1 MKRITL
7 FRIIRENLARKPF
20 RTAAMIF
27 LVGLLTFSLYTV
39 SYITDSME
47 KGLSSSVEHLNAD
60 IIVVPGDYDGG
71 IKDALLLGTPITV
84 KFQQNWADQVGS
96 ISGVKEVLPQF
107 YVATL
112 AKSCC
117 DAPVQLIAYDTASTY
132 VQPLV
137 EEAYSGTL
145 GDYEIIVGS
154 ALSYEVG
161 DGALFY
167 GERFRVVGKM
177 RETGMGFDASALMST
192 KTAYDL
198 SHTDIAKDYFYLE
211 DPENMVSSLLIRVEE
226 GVDSAEVA
234 RSIRET
240 MTGEDVLVY
249 TTREFVEESRE
260 QVRVY
265 NGFSAFLLTVLYI
278 TAAFAIIV
286 LFCITINE
294 RQKEFGILSSI
305 GADGTKIMLIIAG
318 EALAIMLL
326 GSLSGVGLSAAG
338 VHLLAQFLK
347 QFSQLPLLYPGVQTQ
362 VILAGKCIL
371 GAAVSVAVGV
381 GISCYRM
388 NQIQPYLLV
397 KENE

>member
-1 MKRITL
+1 
-7 FRIIRENLARKPF
+7 
-20 RTAAMIF
+20 
-27 LVGLLTFSLYTV
+27 
-39 SYITDSME
+39 
-47 KGLSSSVEHLNAD
+47 
-60 IIVVPGDYDGG
+60 
-71 IKDALLLGTPITV
+71 
-84 KFQQNWADQVGS
+84 
-96 ISGVKEVLPQF
+96 
-107 YVATL
+107 
-112 AKSCC
+112 
-117 DAPVQLIAYDTASTY
+117 
-132 VQPLV
+132 
-137 EEAYSGTL
+137 
-145 GDYEIIVGS
+145 
-154 ALSYEVG
+154 
-161 DGALFY
+161 
-167 GERFRVVGKM
+167 
-177 RETGMGFDASALMST
+177 
-192 KTAYDL
+192 
-198 SHTDIAKDYFYLE
+198 
-211 DPENMVSSLLIRVEE
+211 MVSSLLIRVEE

-240 MTGEDVLVY
+240 LTGEDVLVY

-265 NGFSAFLLTVLYI
+265 NGFSTFLLTVLYI

>member
-1 MKRITL
+1 
-7 FRIIRENLARKPF
+7 
-20 RTAAMIF
+20 MIF

-234 RSIRET
+234 RTIRET
-240 MTGEDVLVY
+240 LTGEDVLVY

-265 NGFSAFLLTVLYI
+265 NGFSTFLLTVLYI

-338 VHLLAQFLK
+338 ALLMTVFCKELAQFQK

-381 GISCYRM
+381 SISCYRM